1 MNNYDFV
8 KLNLIFAKIYTM
20 TAKHIPWLRAEPT
33 IK

>member
-20 TAKHIPWLRAEPT
+20 TANIFQGLEQNQQ
-33 IK
+33 